1 MSLNTRYTIAPK
13 VSWREHAGKLI
24 LIDMGSGE
32 CFELNETGTEI
43 WKGIER
49 GDSSLAIAIALA
61 ENHQLTT
68 DVARQHIDQLGTQL
82 IERRLVTASVEGPP

>member
-1 MSLNTRYTIAPK
+1 MGLNTRYAIASK

-43 WKGIER
+43 WRGIER
-49 GDSSLAIAIALA
+49 GDSSLAIARALA
-61 ENHQLTT
+61 ENHHLTT
-68 DVARQHIDQLGTQL
+68 DVASQHISRLATQL
-82 IERRLVTASVEGPP
+82 IERRLVTATVEESP